1 MRLLVADD
9 HTLFRDALVQYLER
23 AEPGIELKVAR
34 DYYEAET
41 LLAKD
46 SMYDL
51 VLLDFKMPGMRGHD
65 GLKTLANKYPDLRIA
80 VMSGVAEPDDIT
92 KAMDLGAA
100 GYFPKT
106 LSGKALLKAIQ
117 VVLAGQRFMPL
128 DQDSRMMPAYYEDG
142 ALGNPGGYG
151 VQTARAD
158 NIAREEGAM
167 KTADDIN
174 LTPRE
179 REVLAYLLKGTS
191 NKEIARDL
199 GLQLVTVKL
208 HVRGICRKLN
218 VKNRTQAALQ
228 AKELGLLTGSRGH
241 GKAG

>member
-1 MRLLVADD
+1 MRILVVDD

-23 AEPGIELKVAR
+23 ADPGIELKVAK
-34 DYYEAET
+34 DFYGAEA

-51 VLLDFKMPGMRGHD
+51 VLLDFRMPGMNGHE
-65 GLKTLANKYPDLRIA
+65 GLQTLKNKYPDLRIA
-80 VMSGVAEPDDIT
+80 LMSGVAEPEDVTKSMDI
-92 KAMDLGAA
+92 GAA

-117 VVLAGQRFMPL
+117 SVLAGQRFMPL
-128 DQDSRMMPAYYEDG
+128 DQDSRMMPAYYNDSEIKSVK
-142 ALGNPGGYG
+142 GYG
-151 VQTARAD
+151 DQEIGAPH
-158 NIAREEGAM
+158 EEGSVT
-167 KTADDIN
+167 TAEEIN

-179 REVLAYLLKGTS
+179 REVLGFLMKGAS
-191 NKEIARDL
+191 NKEIAREI
-199 GLQLVTVKL
+199 GLQVVTIKL

-228 AKELGLLTGSRGH
+228 AKELGLMSGSRVH
-241 GKAG
+241 GNTG